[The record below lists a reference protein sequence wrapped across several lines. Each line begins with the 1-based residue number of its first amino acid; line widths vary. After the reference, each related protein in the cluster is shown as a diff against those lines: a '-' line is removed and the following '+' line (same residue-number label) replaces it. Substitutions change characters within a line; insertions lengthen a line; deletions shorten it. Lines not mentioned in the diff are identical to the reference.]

1 MNFLKKLLGTK
12 DAVPVTDHASFW
24 NWFVLHEQAFYRSV
38 KNNDD
43 VDVTF
48 LEKLMP
54 KLQQINE
61 QFYCLTGMYDDDIA
75 ELIITAEG
83 DVKTFVFVEEL
94 IAAAP
99 PVKDWRFTVLKPPNG
114 LNEMTIEM
122 DGYTFSKDKISFY
135 STAHADYPDEID
147 LTLVHADFNEDDKTT
162 VINGTLIYLDN
173 SLGELNAATLID
185 TIQVAGPATAT
196 GDLIGIEKLE
206 EFLLWREKEF
216 VEKYKGFRYNTENDG
231 YSSLEGQDE
240 NGLPVI
246 AKVNTQLLDWDA
258 KASHPWMM
266 PIEIKYANGNNGMP
280 DDETS
285 TLMNAFEDE
294 LVKQLPD
301 TAGYLN
307 LGRQTY
313 NGERTIWFACKE
325 FRHASKTV
333 SSFIHQY
340 QEQLDVS
347 YDIFKDKYWMMM
359 NRFK

>member
-1 MNFLKKLLGTK
+1 MSFLKKLLGTK
-12 DAVPVTDHASFW
+12 ETVPVTDYTSFW
-24 NWFVLHEQAFYRSV
+24 NWFVLHEQSFYLSV
-38 KNNDD
+38 KSNDN
-43 VDVTF
+43 VDSHF

-54 KLQQINE
+54 KLQQLNE
-61 QFYCLTGMYDDDIA
+61 QFYCLTGMYDDTIA
-75 ELIITAEG
+75 ELVITAEG

-99 PVKDWRFTVLKPPNG
+99 PMNHWQFTILKPPG
-114 LNEMTIEM
+114 GSDEMTIEM
-122 DGYTFSKDKISFY
+122 DGYIFDKGRISFY
-135 STAHADYPDEID
+135 STEHADYPDEID
-147 LTLVHADFNEDDKTT
+147 LTLVHTDFNEADKTT

-196 GDLIGIEKLE
+196 GDLIGMEKLE

-216 VEKYKGFRYNTENDG
+216 VEKYKGYRYNTANDG

-246 AKVNTQLLDWDA
+246 AVVNQELLEWDA

-266 PIEIKYANGNNGMP
+266 PIEIKYTSGSNGMP
-280 DDETS
+280 DDETY
-285 TLMNAFEDE
+285 TLMNEFEE
-294 LVKQLPD
+294 ALLQQLPD
-301 TAGYLN
+301 AEGYLN

-313 NGERTIWFACKE
+313 NGERTIYFACKE

-333 SSFIHQY
+333 SNFIRQY

-347 YDIFKDKYWMMM
+347 YNIFKDKYWIMM